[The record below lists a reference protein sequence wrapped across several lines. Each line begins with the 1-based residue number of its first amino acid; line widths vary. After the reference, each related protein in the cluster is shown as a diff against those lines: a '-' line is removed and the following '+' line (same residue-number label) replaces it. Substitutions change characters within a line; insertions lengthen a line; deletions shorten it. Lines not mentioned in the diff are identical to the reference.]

1 MTKSS
6 GQWGAG
12 HFRWTEKE
20 GEGRESGGGE
30 AEKSVGEAK
39 RRELVGM
46 SGDVLVTKETSRE
59 VLAIRGQCW
68 APRKF

>member
-1 MTKSS
+1 M
-6 GQWGAG
+6 
-12 HFRWTEKE
+12 
-20 GEGRESGGGE
+20 GREGGGGGG
-30 AEKSVGEAK
+30 AEESVEEAK
-39 RRELVGM
+39 RREFVGM